1 MHDAAYL
8 SPGEGMLE
16 AALPTL
22 AALKAPVRDRLA
34 AMEADLHG
42 MIKADFG
49 PINEISEY
57 LFARS
62 GKHLRPTILLLCN
75 EVGGTPSREAVRL
88 AAIVELMHVATLVHD
103 DAVDHSPQRRGMPTV
118 NSRWSHQV
126 AVIMGDYLYSRAL
139 VEVTRMGDLDA
150 ISLLAN
156 ASNRMSIGEMR
167 QLAAQDALE
176 ATREDYFSL
185 CDCKTASLMS
195 AACELGALVGRA
207 EYRNALGGYG
217 HDLGMAFQIV
227 DDLLDYTVATEVM
240 GKPHGLDLKE
250 HKVTLPL
257 IVALPRL
264 SARERRV
271 VDELFAD
278 PEPSDAAVS
287 AVIDLVSE
295 AGGLVET
302 QRAARSYAES
312 ASRHL
317 ERLPDDPAL
326 EILRLTVEFVL
337 ERQK

>member
-1 MHDAAYL
+1 
-8 SPGEGMLE
+8 MLE

-22 AALKAPVRDRLA
+22 AALQAPVLDRLA
-34 AMEADLHG
+34 VMEAELHG
-42 MIKADFG
+42 MITADFG
-49 PINEISEY
+49 AINEVSEY
-57 LFARS
+57 LFARR
-62 GKHLRPTILLLCN
+62 GKYLRPTLLLLSSD
-75 EVGGTPSREAVRL
+75 VGGRPGPEAIRL

-103 DAVDHSPQRRGMPTV
+103 DAVDHSPKRRGMPTV

-139 VEVTRMGDLDA
+139 VEVTDMGDVEA

-167 QLAAQDALE
+167 QLASHDALG
-176 ATREDYFSL
+176 ATVEDYFSL

-195 AACELGALVGRA
+195 AACELGALVGRS
-207 EYRNALGGYG
+207 EYREALGGYG

-227 DDLLDYTVATEVM
+227 DDLLDYTVSSEVT

-257 IVALPRL
+257 IAALPRL
-264 SARERRV
+264 STADRRT

-278 PEPSDAAVS
+278 PSPADDHVDE
-287 AVIDLVSE
+287 VIDLVRDASGLEE
-295 AGGLVET
+295 ARKT
-302 QRAARSYAES
+302 ARSYATS
-312 ASRHL
+312 AIRHL
-317 ERLPDDPAL
+317 DALPDDPAV
-326 EILRLTVEFVL
+326 EILRSTVEFVL

>member
-1 MHDAAYL
+1 
-8 SPGEGMLE
+8 MLE

-22 AALKAPVRDRLA
+22 AALQAPVLDRLA
-34 AMEADLHG
+34 VMEAELHG
-42 MIKADFG
+42 MITADFG
-49 PINEISEY
+49 AINEVSEY
-57 LFARS
+57 LFARR
-62 GKHLRPTILLLCN
+62 GKYLRPTLLLLSS
-75 EVGGTPSREAVRL
+75 EVGGRPGPEAIRL

-103 DAVDHSPQRRGMPTV
+103 DAVDHSPKRRGMPTV

-139 VEVTRMGDLDA
+139 VEVTDMGDVEA

-167 QLAAQDALE
+167 QLASHDALG
-176 ATREDYFSL
+176 ATVEDYFSL

-195 AACELGALVGRA
+195 AACELGALVGRS
-207 EYRNALGGYG
+207 EYREALGGYG

-227 DDLLDYTVATEVM
+227 DDLLDYTVSSEVT

-257 IVALPRL
+257 IAALPRL
-264 SARERRV
+264 STANRRT

-278 PEPSDAAVS
+278 PSPADDHVDE
-287 AVIDLVSE
+287 VIDLVRDASGLEE
-295 AGGLVET
+295 ARKT
-302 QRAARSYAES
+302 ARFYATS
-312 ASRHL
+312 AIRHL
-317 ERLPDDPAL
+317 DALPDDPAV
-326 EILRLTVEFVL
+326 EILRSTVEFVL

>member
-1 MHDAAYL
+1 
-8 SPGEGMLE
+8 MLE

-22 AALKAPVRDRLA
+22 AALQAPVLDRLA
-34 AMEADLHG
+34 VMEAELHG
-42 MIKADFG
+42 MITADFG
-49 PINEISEY
+49 AINEVSEY
-57 LFARS
+57 LFARR
-62 GKHLRPTILLLCN
+62 GKYLRPTLLLLSS
-75 EVGGTPSREAVRL
+75 EVGGRPGPEAIRL

-103 DAVDHSPQRRGMPTV
+103 DAVDHSPKRRGMPTV

-139 VEVTRMGDLDA
+139 VEVTDMGDVEA

-167 QLAAQDALE
+167 QLASHDALG
-176 ATREDYFSL
+176 ATVEDYFSL

-195 AACELGALVGRA
+195 AACELGALVGRS
-207 EYRNALGGYG
+207 EYREALGGYG

-227 DDLLDYTVATEVM
+227 DDLLDYTVSSEVT

-257 IVALPRL
+257 IAALPRL
-264 SARERRV
+264 STADRRT

-278 PEPSDAAVS
+278 PSPADDYVDE
-287 AVIDLVSE
+287 VIDLVRDASGLEE
-295 AGGLVET
+295 ARKT
-302 QRAARSYAES
+302 ARSYATS
-312 ASRHL
+312 AIRHL
-317 ERLPDDPAL
+317 DALPDDPAV
-326 EILRLTVEFVL
+326 EILRSTVEFVL

>member
-1 MHDAAYL
+1 
-8 SPGEGMLE
+8 MLE

-22 AALKAPVRDRLA
+22 AALQAPVLDRLA
-34 AMEADLHG
+34 VMEAELHG
-42 MIKADFG
+42 MITADFG
-49 PINEISEY
+49 AINEVSEY
-57 LFARS
+57 LFARR
-62 GKHLRPTILLLCN
+62 GKYHRPTLLLLSS
-75 EVGGTPSREAVRL
+75 EVGGRPGPEAIRL

-103 DAVDHSPQRRGMPTV
+103 DAVDHSPKRRGMPTV

-139 VEVTRMGDLDA
+139 VEVTDMGDVEA

-167 QLAAQDALE
+167 QLASHDALG
-176 ATREDYFSL
+176 ATVEDYFSL

-195 AACELGALVGRA
+195 AACELGALVGRS
-207 EYRNALGGYG
+207 EYREALGGYG

-227 DDLLDYTVATEVM
+227 DDLLDYTVSSEVT

-257 IVALPRL
+257 IAALPRL
-264 SARERRV
+264 STANRRT

-278 PEPSDAAVS
+278 PSPADDHVDE
-287 AVIDLVSE
+287 VIDLVRD
-295 AGGLVET
+295 AGGLEE
-302 QRAARSYAES
+302 ARKTARFYATS

-317 ERLPDDPAL
+317 DALPDDPAV
-326 EILRLTVEFVL
+326 EILRSTVEFVL

>member
-1 MHDAAYL
+1 
-8 SPGEGMLE
+8 MLE

-22 AALKAPVRDRLA
+22 AALQAPVLDRLA
-34 AMEADLHG
+34 VMEAELHG
-42 MIKADFG
+42 MITADFG
-49 PINEISEY
+49 AINEVSEY
-57 LFARS
+57 LFARR
-62 GKHLRPTILLLCN
+62 GKYLRPTLLLLSS
-75 EVGGTPSREAVRL
+75 EVGGRPGPEAIRL

-103 DAVDHSPQRRGMPTV
+103 DAVDHSPKRRGMPTI

-139 VEVTRMGDLDA
+139 VEVTDMGDVKA

-167 QLAAQDALE
+167 QLASHDALG
-176 ATREDYFSL
+176 ATVEDYFSL

-195 AACELGALVGRA
+195 AACELGALVGRS
-207 EYRNALGGYG
+207 EYREALGGYG

-227 DDLLDYTVATEVM
+227 DDLLDYTVSSEVT

-257 IVALPRL
+257 IAALPRL
-264 SARERRV
+264 STADRRT

-278 PEPSDAAVS
+278 PSPADDHVDE
-287 AVIDLVSE
+287 VIDLVRDASGLEE
-295 AGGLVET
+295 ARKT
-302 QRAARSYAES
+302 ARFYATS
-312 ASRHL
+312 AIRHL
-317 ERLPDDPAL
+317 DALPDDPAV
-326 EILRLTVEFVL
+326 EILRSTVEFVL

>member
-1 MHDAAYL
+1 
-8 SPGEGMLE
+8 MLE

-22 AALKAPVRDRLA
+22 AALQAPVLDRLA
-34 AMEADLHG
+34 VMEAELHG
-42 MIKADFG
+42 MITADFG
-49 PINEISEY
+49 AINEVSEY
-57 LFARS
+57 LFARR
-62 GKHLRPTILLLCN
+62 GKYLRPTLLLLSSD
-75 EVGGTPSREAVRL
+75 VGGRPGPEAIRL

-103 DAVDHSPQRRGMPTV
+103 DAVDHSPKRRGMPTV

-139 VEVTRMGDLDA
+139 VEVTDMGDVEA

-167 QLAAQDALE
+167 QLASHDALG
-176 ATREDYFSL
+176 ATVDDYFSL

-195 AACELGALVGRA
+195 AACELGALVGRS
-207 EYRNALGGYG
+207 EYREALGGYG

-227 DDLLDYTVATEVM
+227 DDLLDYTVSSEVT

-257 IVALPRL
+257 IAALPRL
-264 SARERRV
+264 STADRRT

-278 PEPSDAAVS
+278 PSPADDHVDE
-287 AVIDLVSE
+287 VIDLVRDASGLEE
-295 AGGLVET
+295 ARKT
-302 QRAARSYAES
+302 ARSYATS
-312 ASRHL
+312 AIRHL
-317 ERLPDDPAL
+317 DALPDDPAV
-326 EILRLTVEFVL
+326 EILRSTVEFVL

>member
-1 MHDAAYL
+1 
-8 SPGEGMLE
+8 MLE

-22 AALKAPVRDRLA
+22 AALQAPVLDRLA
-34 AMEADLHG
+34 AMDAELQG
-42 MIKADFG
+42 MITADFG
-49 PINEISEY
+49 AINEVSEY
-57 LFARS
+57 LFARR
-62 GKHLRPTILLLCN
+62 GKYLRPTLLLLSSD
-75 EVGGTPSREAVRL
+75 VGGQPGPEAVRL

-103 DAVDHSPQRRGMPTV
+103 DAVDHSPKRRGMPTI

-139 VEVTRMGDLDA
+139 VEVTKMGDVEA

-167 QLAAQDALE
+167 QLASHDALG
-176 ATREDYFSL
+176 ATVDDYFSL

-195 AACELGALVGRA
+195 AACELGALVGKP
-207 EYRNALGGYG
+207 EYRKALGGYG

-227 DDLLDYTVATEVM
+227 DDLLDYTVSSEVT

-257 IVALPRL
+257 IAVLARL
-264 SARERRV
+264 SAENRHT

-278 PEPSDAAVS
+278 PSPANDHVDE
-287 AVIDLVSE
+287 VIELVRD
-295 AGGLVET
+295 AGGLEE
-302 QRAARSYAES
+302 ARKTARFYATS

-317 ERLPDDPAL
+317 ESLPDDPAV